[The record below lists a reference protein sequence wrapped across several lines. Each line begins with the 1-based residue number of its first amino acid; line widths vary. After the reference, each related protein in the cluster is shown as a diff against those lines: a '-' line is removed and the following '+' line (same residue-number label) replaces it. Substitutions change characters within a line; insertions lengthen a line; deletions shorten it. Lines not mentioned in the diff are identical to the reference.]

1 MMLMLI
7 DTRDQRP
14 EPNGREPLYLDLP
27 ELAPWRWFLTATIL
41 IVAAKILPGWPG
53 LVPLFVGFGAFLG
66 GIAALYRG
74 NDGLSG
80 YRQ

>member
-7 DTRDQRP
+7 DTR
-14 EPNGREPLYLDLP
+14 EPPPAPDRREPLYLDLP
-27 ELAPWRWFLTATIL
+27 ELAPWRWFLSAIVL
-41 IVAAKILPGWPG
+41 IVAAKLIPGWPG
-53 LVPLFVGFGAFLG
+53 LIPLFIGFGAFLG
-66 GIAALYRG
+66 GIAALYQG